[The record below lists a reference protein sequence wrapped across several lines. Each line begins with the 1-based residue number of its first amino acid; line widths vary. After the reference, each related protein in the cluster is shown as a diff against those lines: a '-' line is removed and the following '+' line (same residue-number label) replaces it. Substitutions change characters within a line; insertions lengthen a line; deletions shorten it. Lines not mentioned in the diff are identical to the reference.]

1 MIRKKNV
8 CSIYS
13 FFQWHPWATRS
24 ATSARSI
31 GIDNLRRPMHELL
44 AVSLSTLKIIILSM
58 CNGSLVTLIVWLVIE
73 ANSLIKTTKRAAILY
88 LMLLFPT
95 EIHNFLTALF
105 FFQSWSF
112 VLMPWSFVMMYIS
125 NIAMWCG
132 FAITWRGSVL
142 ALCEVVV
149 IIRGFMVM
157 CCVLCIAWCVYVFVV
172 RFFHYV
178 VIKWRDKDSLLGG
191 PYCKLLG
198 NQ

>member
-1 MIRKKNV
+1 MPQHEQSAVTEKGKVFNCAIAFWRQLQCRCKK
-8 CSIYS
+8 
-13 FFQWHPWATRS
+13 FQT
-24 ATSARSI
+24 
-31 GIDNLRRPMHELL
+31 LL
-44 AVSLSTLKIIILSM
+44 NSQKSM
-58 CNGSLVTLIVWLVIE
+58 
-73 ANSLIKTTKRAAILY
+73 
-88 LMLLFPT
+88 FPT

-142 ALCEVVV
+142 AVCEVVV
-149 IIRGFMVM
+149 IIRGFVVM
-157 CCVLCIAWCVYVFVV
+157 CCVSIVMCWTLPVAWCVYVFVV